1 MKNMA
6 RDYIRTVTDMERYF
20 YGAGNAMGY
29 SYSGSEL
36 LKADSPMMSTTA
48 GTYQAIYGRKVWSQL
63 NQEFNAFSILPK
75 RPWERSGWRV
85 ITARPDAT
93 IGGGVAEN
101 ATLPDTSKP
110 TFQHIAAKPK
120 TVVHTFDMSETAM
133 FLADK
138 DDGLGDIRSVL
149 KEEMGK
155 HHAETIN
162 LMLCKD
168 AGTVAGNDFESLDR
182 VTGNDGGSTGGT
194 TSMETGA
201 DNATDHCGAS
211 DLDIYSIDRS
221 ANSWSNAAVNCG
233 ADVTVANQRT
243 LSLDH
248 LDSIFQTTWTQGGN
262 PKVILTGYDTL
273 MRLQQLLQSQQRFME
288 EKRITPTYNGVK
300 GVPGVEAG
308 FIVAT
313 YNGVPIIPSKDVG
326 KGGPANA
333 DGLSKMY
340 FLDTDYMYFSTAIP
354 TQYFESGIETGD
366 PFAINRLGQ
375 EGMYRS
381 MGELWTTF
389 FRGHGSI
396 RDLK

>member
-1 MKNMA
+1 MA
-6 RDYIRTVTDMERYF
+6 RDYIRTITDMERYF

-36 LKADSPMMSTTA
+36 LKADSPMLSTTG

-85 ITARPDAT
+85 ITSRPSFT
-93 IGGGVAEN
+93 VGGGVAEN
-101 ATLPDTSKP
+101 ATLPDTTKP

-120 TVVHTFDMSETAM
+120 TIVHTFDMSETAM

-138 DDGLGDIRSVL
+138 DDGLGDIRAVL

-155 HHAETIN
+155 HHAEHIN
-162 LMLCKD
+162 KMLLTD
-168 AGTVAGNDFESLDR
+168 VTTAAGNDFESLDR
-182 VTGNDGGSTGGT
+182 VTAGDAGTAGLTGLK
-194 TSMETGA
+194 TSSSNPHVDLA
-201 DNATDHCGAS
+201 A
-211 DLDIYSIDRS
+211 DLDMYSIDRS
-221 ANSWSNAAVNCG
+221 ANTWSDAEVNCA
-233 ADVTVANQRT
+233 ADAAAASRRT

-248 LDSIFQTTWTQGGN
+248 LDTLFQQVWERGGN

-288 EKRITPTYNGVK
+288 EKRVTPTYNGVK
-300 GVPGVEAG
+300 GVPGLEAG

-313 YNGVPIIPSKDVG
+313 YNGVPIIPSKDVT
-326 KGGPANA
+326 K
-333 DGLSKMY
+333 DGLSRMY
-340 FLDTDYMYFSTAIP
+340 FLDTDYLYFSTAIP

-389 FRGHGSI
+389 FGGQGSI

>member
-1 MKNMA
+1 MV
-6 RDYIRTVTDMERYF
+6 RDYIRTVQDMERYF

-36 LKADSPMMSTTA
+36 LKADSPMLSSTA

-63 NQEFNAFSILPK
+63 NQEFNAFSVLPK

-85 ITARPDAT
+85 ITARPSFT
-93 IGGGVAEN
+93 KGGGVAEN
-101 ATLPDTSKP
+101 ATLPDTTKP

-120 TVVHTFDMSETAM
+120 TIAHTFDMSETAM

-155 HHAETIN
+155 HHAEHVN
-162 LMLCKD
+162 RMLLTD
-168 AGTVAGNDFESLDR
+168 VTTLAANDLESLDR
-182 VTGNDGGSTGGT
+182 VTTAGSTAMTSGT
-194 TSMETGA
+194 HYDTSDE
-201 DNATDHCGAS
+201 
-211 DLDIYSIDRS
+211 DIYSIDRS
-221 ANSWSNAAVNCG
+221 ANTWAFAEGNADTGSVN
-233 ADVTVANQRT
+233 RT
-243 LSLDH
+243 LSLDQ
-248 LDSIFQTTWTQGGN
+248 LDDLFQKIWVRGGN
-262 PKVILTGYDTL
+262 PKVMLTGYDTL

-288 EKRITPTYNGVK
+288 EKRVTPTYNGVK

-313 YNGVPIIPSKDVG
+313 YNGVPIIPSKDV
-326 KGGPANA
+326 PT
-333 DGLSKMY
+333 DSLSRIY
-340 FLDTDYMYFSTAIP
+340 YLDTDYLYFSTAIP

-375 EGMYRS
+375 EGMYRT
-381 MGELWTTF
+381 MGEIWTTF
-389 FRGHGSI
+389 FGGQGSI

>member
-1 MKNMA
+1 MA
-6 RDYIRTVTDMERYF
+6 RNYVRTVKDLERYY

-36 LKADSPMMSTTA
+36 LKADAPMLSTTA

-75 RPWERSGWRV
+75 KPWDRSGWRV
-85 ITARPDAT
+85 VTAKPSTAV
-93 IGGGVAEN
+93 GGGIAEN
-101 ATLPDTSKP
+101 GTLPDTTKP
-110 TFQHIAAKPK
+110 TFQNVAAKPK
-120 TVVHTFDMSETAM
+120 TIAHTFDMSEVAI

-155 HHAETIN
+155 HHAEHIN
-162 LMLCKD
+162 QMLTGDCD
-168 AGTVAGNDFESLDR
+168 TVAGNDIESLDR
-182 VTGNDGGSTGGT
+182 ITGNDGGSSGGL
-194 TSMETGA
+194 TSMETGSA
-201 DNATDHCGAS
+201 SADHCGAS

-221 ANSWSNAAVNCG
+221 ANSWSNAEVTCG
-233 ADVTVANQRT
+233 SDQDAANRLT

-248 LDSIFQTTWTQGGN
+248 LDGMFQKIWVRGGN

-273 MRLQQLLQSQQRFME
+273 MRIQQLLQSQQRFME
-288 EKRITPTYNGVK
+288 EKRVTPTYNGVK
-300 GVPGVEAG
+300 GVPGIEAG

-313 YNGVPIIPSKDVG
+313 YNGVPIIPSKDVQT
-326 KGGPANA
+326 
-333 DGLSKMY
+333 DGISRMY
-340 FLDTDYMYFSTAIP
+340 FLDTDYMYFSTGIP

-375 EGMYRS
+375 EGLYRT
-381 MGELWTTF
+381 MGEVWTTF
-389 FRGHGSI
+389 FGGQGSI
-396 RDLK
+396 RDLQ

>member
-1 MKNMA
+1 L
-6 RDYIRTVTDMERYF
+6 T
-20 YGAGNAMGY
+20 
-29 SYSGSEL
+29 
-36 LKADSPMMSTTA
+36 
-48 GTYQAIYGRKVWSQL
+48 
-63 NQEFNAFSILPK
+63 
-75 RPWERSGWRV
+75 
-85 ITARPDAT
+85 
-93 IGGGVAEN
+93 GGIAEN
-101 ATLPDTSKP
+101 ATLPETIKP

-120 TVVHTFDMSETAM
+120 VIAHTFDVSEVAI

-138 DDGLGDIRSVL
+138 DDGMGDIRSVL

-155 HHAETIN
+155 HHAEMVN
-162 LMLCKD
+162 KMLLVD
-168 AGTVAGNDFESLDR
+168 SETVAGNNFESLDR
-182 VTGNDGGSTGGT
+182 ITGNDGGSSGGL

-201 DNATDHCGAS
+201 SAGTDHCGAS

-221 ANSWSNAAVNCG
+221 ANSWSNAEVNCG
-233 ADVTVANQRT
+233 TDRASGNRRT

-248 LDSIFQTTWTQGGN
+248 LDTLFQQTWERGGN

-288 EKRITPTYNGVK
+288 EKRVTPTYNGVK
-300 GVPGVEAG
+300 GVPGLEAG

-313 YNGVPIIPSKDVG
+313 YNGVPIIPSKDVT
-326 KGGPANA
+326 K
-333 DGLSKMY
+333 DGLSRMY
-340 FLDTDYMYFSTAIP
+340 FLDTDYLYFSTAIP

-389 FRGHGSI
+389 FGGQGSI

>member
-1 MKNMA
+1 MA
-6 RDYIRTVTDMERYF
+6 RDYIRTITDMERYF

-36 LKADSPMMSTTA
+36 LKADAPMLSTTG

-85 ITARPDAT
+85 ITSRPSFT
-93 IGGGVAEN
+93 VGGGVAEN
-101 ATLPDTSKP
+101 ATLPDTTKP

-120 TVVHTFDMSETAM
+120 TIVHTFDMSETAM

-138 DDGLGDIRSVL
+138 DDGLGDIRAVL

-155 HHAETIN
+155 HHAEHIN
-162 LMLCKD
+162 KMLLED
-168 AGTVAGNDFESLDR
+168 SETVAGNDFESLDR
-182 VTGNDGGSTGGT
+182 VTGNDGGASGGL

-201 DNATDHCGAS
+201 SAGTDHCGAN

-221 ANSWSNAAVNCG
+221 ANSWSNAEVNCG
-233 ADVTVANQRT
+233 SDRAAGNRRT

-248 LDSIFQTTWTQGGN
+248 LDTLFQQVWERGGN

-288 EKRITPTYNGVK
+288 EKRVTPTYNGVK
-300 GVPGVEAG
+300 GVPGLEAG

-313 YNGVPIIPSKDVG
+313 YNGVPIIPSKDVT
-326 KGGPANA
+326 K
-333 DGLSKMY
+333 DGLSRMY
-340 FLDTDYMYFSTAIP
+340 FLDTDYLYFSTAIP

-389 FRGHGSI
+389 FGGQGSI

>member
-1 MKNMA
+1 MA

-85 ITARPDAT
+85 ITARPDASV
-93 IGGGVAEN
+93 GGGVAEN

-182 VTGNDGGSTGGT
+182 VTGNDGGATGGL

-201 DNATDHCGAS
+201 AAADHCGAS

-233 ADVTVANQRT
+233 SDSAVANQRT

-326 KGGPANA
+326 KGGPAGA

>member
-1 MKNMA
+1 MA
-6 RDYIRTVTDMERYF
+6 RNYVRTITDMERYY

-36 LKADSPMMSTTA
+36 LKADSPMLSTTG

-75 RPWERSGWRV
+75 KPWDRSGWRV
-85 ITARPDAT
+85 ITGRPNSGT
-93 IGGGVAEN
+93 LHGGVAEN
-101 ATLPDTSKP
+101 ATLPETVKP

-120 TVVHTFDMSETAM
+120 TIAHTFDMSETAI

-138 DDGLGDIRSVL
+138 DDGLGDIRSVM

-155 HHAETIN
+155 HHAEMVN
-162 LMLCKD
+162 KMLCTD
-168 AGTVAGNDFESLDR
+168 VDTPSANNFESLDR
-182 VTGNDGGSTGGT
+182 VTAAYSN
-194 TSMETGA
+194 
-201 DNATDHCGAS
+201 NATTTTGLVNGHDNLSADS
-211 DLDIYSIDRS
+211 DLDIYSVDRS
-221 ANSWSNAAVNCG
+221 ANSWSNAEMSNNAVSNVST
-233 ADVTVANQRT
+233 DRVLT
-243 LSLDH
+243 LDLMDEM
-248 LDSIFQTTWTQGGN
+248 FQKLWIRGGN

-273 MRLQQLLQSQQRFME
+273 MRIQQLLQSQQRFME
-288 EKRITPTYNGVK
+288 EKRVTPTYNGVK

-313 YNGVPIIPSKDVG
+313 YNGVPIIPTK
-326 KGGPANA
+326 NMLA
-333 DGLSKMY
+333 DSISRMY
-340 FLDTDYMYFSTAIP
+340 YLDTDYLHFSTAIP

-375 EGMYRS
+375 EGLYRT
-381 MGELWTTF
+381 MGEIWTTF
-389 FRGHGSI
+389 FGAQGSV